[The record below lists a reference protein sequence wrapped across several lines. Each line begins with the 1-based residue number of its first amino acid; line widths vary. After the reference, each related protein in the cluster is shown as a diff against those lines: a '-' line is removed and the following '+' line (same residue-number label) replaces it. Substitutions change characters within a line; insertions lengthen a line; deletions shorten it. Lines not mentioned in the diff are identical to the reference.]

1 MQLESDVQAT
11 VPYVLILASC
21 HDTAPELLY
30 SFMCVAATQNSD
42 TGMTWA
48 ANTSL
53 LKVQLSDVMI
63 ETVQP
68 ENMLTWRNVS
78 PSSQH

>member
-1 MQLESDVQAT
+1 
-11 VPYVLILASC
+11 
-21 HDTAPELLY
+21 
-30 SFMCVAATQNSD
+30 MCVAATQSSE

-48 ANTSL
+48 TNTSL

-68 ENMLTWRNVS
+68 ENMHTWRNVS